1 MRIFT
6 VLLMVSLA
14 FAVDYLYV
22 AVRVESYDP
31 KTGLMKVIGIA
42 GSCNGKTFNLV
53 ARPGMDPK
61 QIEKRELYVLIDS
74 NHCEDKAT
82 YKILER

>member
-1 MRIFT
+1 MSILAA
-6 VLLMVSLA
+6 LLMVSFA
-14 FAVDYLYV
+14 FAVDNLYI

-31 KTGLMKVIGIA
+31 KTGLMKVIGTA

-53 ARPGMDPK
+53 AKPGMDPK
-61 QIEKRELYVLIDS
+61 QIEKRELHVLIDS
-74 NHCEDKAT
+74 DHCEDKAT